1 MGGWGFSS
9 VVECLPSK
17 LKALGSVLSSGK
29 EKKKK
34 KKTQD
39 GKAINSALTWSLPYS
54 TSGNSWQL
62 AVTAERQKLME
73 SIQGAWT
80 YRVQD
85 TYYAKAPNLDPV

>member
-1 MGGWGFSS
+1 MGLGIQLSCRVLAQQAQGPGFSPQ
-9 VVECLPSK
+9 LW
-17 LKALGSVLSSGK
+17 
-29 EKKKK
+29 KKKK
-34 KKTQD
+34 KKKNTQD